1 MIEIFYK
8 KLQIYILP
16 KIRNHLV
23 LKKASGIF
31 MPRRANVI
39 DFRRKVAEI
48 LFESKREGPSVDDLM
63 GIARL
68 WRLEYGENVY
78 TIEKEYDME
87 TADNLPLAL
96 EGRILE
102 DQEILED
109 INVAESDVLL
119 YEVKAHS
126 YLKNNNCFAF
136 IPKQMV

>member
-1 MIEIFYK
+1 
-8 KLQIYILP
+8 
-16 KIRNHLV
+16 
-23 LKKASGIF
+23 LKKPSAIF
-31 MPRRANVI
+31 MPRRATVL
-39 DFRRKVAEI
+39 DFRRKIAEI
-48 LFESKREGPSVDDLM
+48 LFESKREGPSVEDLM

-68 WRLEYGENVY
+68 WRLEYGENVT
-78 TIEKEYDME
+78 TIEREYEME

-102 DQEILED
+102 DHEVLED

-136 IPKQMV
+136 IPK